1 MCSHKKGERIGV
13 YEKSN
18 GTQILKCSSM
28 IDSFSINTEIP
39 WSHEVKK
46 KGRGQKYG
54 YNSRTWTRNTHCL
67 GIK

>member
-1 MCSHKKGERIGV
+1 
-13 YEKSN
+13 
-18 GTQILKCSSM
+18 M